1 MILKLFK
8 SLDSKNGFQMNPLGK
23 NMNYLKN
30 FITDLFVLKRLL
42 QLLGDNEI
50 QWLEKIKLCKLK
62 YLK

>member
-8 SLDSKNGFQMNPLGK
+8 SLDYKNGFQMNPLGK

-50 QWLEKIKLCKLK
+50 QWLEKK
-62 YLK
+62 